1 MLVYN
6 EVEIYIFDDPGDGWI
21 LHEGMRAFKCI
32 ASERFLRRNV
42 KFVWMSLAQH
52 IWGTRSRL
60 ENLHGRTLCFVF
72 FVDHCC
78 CSHSMTD
85 GPESLED
92 RTRLGLKNEK
102 SLIHNSSLFD
112 IQLDLKTFVQMSVI
126 FAAYQRIYRLTH
138 T

>member
-1 MLVYN
+1 
-6 EVEIYIFDDPGDGWI
+6 
-21 LHEGMRAFKCI
+21 
-32 ASERFLRRNV
+32 
-42 KFVWMSLAQH
+42 
-52 IWGTRSRL
+52 
-60 ENLHGRTLCFVF
+60 
-72 FVDHCC
+72 
-78 CSHSMTD
+78 MTD